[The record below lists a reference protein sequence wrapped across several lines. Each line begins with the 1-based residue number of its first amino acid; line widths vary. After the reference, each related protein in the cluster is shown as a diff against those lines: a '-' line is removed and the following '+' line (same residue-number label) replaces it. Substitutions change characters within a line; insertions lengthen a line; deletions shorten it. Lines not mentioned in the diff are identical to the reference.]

1 MAVDVQQLFNVELPA
16 QLAKFPDAA
25 KQIGATFQL
34 NITGEGGGWWFIDV
48 SSTGPSVVAG
58 EKPADC
64 TITLTSEAFG
74 ELLANPQANGERL
87 FFSGALTIAGN
98 TMLAQKL
105 SKLFNLG
112 WPARQR
118 GTLVDRRLVRR
129 RDGSQAGLD
138 ES

>member
-34 NITGEGGGWWFIDV
+34 NITGEGGGSWFIDV

-74 ELLANPQANGERL
+74 ELLANPRPTA
-87 FFSGALTIAGN
+87 SG
-98 TMLAQKL
+98 
-105 SKLFNLG
+105 SSS
-112 WPARQR
+112 PAHSRSPA
-118 GTLVDRRLVRR
+118 TPCSRR
-129 RDGSQAGLD
+129 S
-138 ES
+138 